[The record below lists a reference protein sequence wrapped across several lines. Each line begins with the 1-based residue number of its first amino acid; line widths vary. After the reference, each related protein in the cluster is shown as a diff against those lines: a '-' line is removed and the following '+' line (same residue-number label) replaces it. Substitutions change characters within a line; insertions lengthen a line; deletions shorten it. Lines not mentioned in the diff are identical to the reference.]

1 MDARKV
7 FEGGF
12 GKSNVI
18 EVNGDHGVAAQ
29 DEAVGR
35 GADKLKPRRLDWL
48 WHGWILR
55 GGLTFIIGDPDA
67 GKSTLLANLIA
78 SHSRGSKWPDGTK
91 AARGVAL
98 YYTVEE
104 NVQGAFIPRLIAAGA
119 DRRRVKVVAAVPSAD
134 GNGSGGLRVLPEGIA
149 DMRRATFHHRATM
162 IVLDPISDYFQ
173 ANTDTNS
180 EVAVRSAL
188 KPLARLAEDLNI
200 AIICIRHLNK
210 KSGDQALYR
219 MLGSSAFIQMP
230 RAILKVEHDPEIEH
244 GRVLSCIKGNY
255 VIKPL
260 ARRFKLTS
268 GRNGIVRIEWGAVL
282 DRATEESI
290 AEGGGTS
297 PKKLEDACDQLKE
310 LLAGGAAE
318 SRSVEAAMRSV
329 GVSDRTRYRAY
340 DKLGVEREAVR
351 DDQSGRIVKWHL
363 SLPKAP
369 R

>member
-1 MDARKV
+1 
-7 FEGGF
+7 
-12 GKSNVI
+12 
-18 EVNGDHGVAAQ
+18 
-29 DEAVGR
+29 
-35 GADKLKPRRLDWL
+35 
-48 WHGWILR
+48 
-55 GGLTFIIGDPDA
+55 
-67 GKSTLLANLIA
+67 
-78 SHSRGSKWPDGTK
+78 
-91 AARGVAL
+91 VAL

-134 GNGSGGLRVLPEGIA
+134 GNGSSGLRLLPEGIG
-149 DMRRATFHHRATM
+149 DMRRAILHHCATM
-162 IVLDPISDYFQ
+162 VVLDPISDYFQ

-200 AIICIRHLNK
+200 AIICVRHLNK

-268 GRNGIVRIEWGAVL
+268 GRKGIVRIEWGAAL
-282 DRATEESI
+282 DSRRNSKTRP
-290 AEGGGTS
+290 TS
-297 PKKLEDACDQLKE
+297 
-310 LLAGGAAE
+310 
-318 SRSVEAAMRSV
+318 
-329 GVSDRTRYRAY
+329 
-340 DKLGVEREAVR
+340 
-351 DDQSGRIVKWHL
+351 
-363 SLPKAP
+363 
-369 R
+369 